1 MPRTARHPYT
11 CPRCGYANAR
21 KDMMRRHLFDIK
33 KTCPPTSQP
42 VELTEHVKN
51 VILEDRIYRPVATP
65 TVNQIINNNQTINN
79 YIANLDTFV
88 KLNELSRHQNKEL
101 TDFETKV
108 EELYEENV
116 ERFKN
121 DDFRGPPFQYRPDH
135 FLDMIHDI
143 TRSKQKDLE
152 DLCVLYNKDEDRVY
166 MSVGNG
172 KWENYQ
178 RDPGVKCLVEAIV
191 QYCLEHYEMYLIRKL
206 EGYGPSMEVK
216 VSLEASLVE
225 YYSFIGTFSV
235 FPVVKGKADAQIMYN
250 PDDSDY
256 ESDVDNDDVEA
267 HRVVDKYNRLYH
279 STKEKLSDADIKRT
293 VKAVIGIIKT
303 TTKTNLRELNKRI
316 MGILNVDEA
325 FKRSML
331 ELE

>member
-1 MPRTARHPYT
+1 MT
-11 CPRCGYANAR
+11 
-21 KDMMRRHLFDIK
+21 RHLYLLKKPCPAVVKPLDLTDEIKTDII
-33 KTCPPTSQP
+33 TNRVYHCPLSS
-42 VELTEHVKN
+42 
-51 VILEDRIYRPVATP
+51 LEDAK

-88 KLNELSRHQNKEL
+88 KLNELAKHQNRSL
-101 TDFETKV
+101 TDFETRV
-108 EELYEENV
+108 EELYEGEV

-121 DDFRGPPFQYRPDH
+121 DDFRGPPFQYRADH

-143 TRSKQKDLE
+143 TRSKHNDLE

-166 MSVGNG
+166 MSLGNG
-172 KWENYQ
+172 KWDNYQ

-206 EGYGPSMEVK
+206 EGYGPSLATK
-216 VSLEASLVE
+216 ASLEVSLVE

-235 FPVVKGKADAQIMYN
+235 LPVVHGKADAQVMYN
-250 PDDSDY
+250 EDDSDY
-256 ESDVDNDDVEA
+256 ESDVDEGDTAA
-267 HRVVDKYNRLYH
+267 HQVVDKYNRLYH
-279 STKEKLSDADIKRT
+279 TTKEKLSETDIKST

-303 TTKTNLRELNKRI
+303 TTKTNIRELNKRI

-325 FKRSML
+325 FKRSIL
-331 ELE
+331 ELQ